1 MPSSVA
7 LSHIGVGG
15 DADVAWSHPGS
26 VIASSNADL
35 RSSPTTPSSAT
46 TAEAS
51 ERKQSALETDPPNG
65 DGSGTVAASTKTFI
79 TGTASDARHPSS
91 PVHAVV
97 VAHSACD
104 DASSAYGLSGVD
116 SALTSSVP
124 ATGGGSPERRQ
135 CLSCART
142 TLVATVA
149 MVASALDAVNAP
161 KTAGSNPADCISHRR
176 WGMSALAPSPRSRTQ
191 RTAGGRS
198 AAAAFGFVSKKDSS
212 AQSPG
217 RTS

>member
-26 VIASSNADL
+26 VIASSNAER

-51 ERKQSALETDPPNG
+51 ERKQSVAETDPPNG
-65 DGSGTVAASTKTFI
+65 DGSGTVAASTNTFI
-79 TGTASDARHPSS
+79 TGTASDTRHPSS

-116 SALTSSVP
+116 ALTSSVP
-124 ATGGGSPERRQ
+124 ATGGSPERRQ
-135 CLSCART
+135 CLSCACT

-149 MVASALDAVNAP
+149 IVASALDAVNAP

-191 RTAGGRS
+191 RTAGGRT

>member
-1 MPSSVA
+1 M
-7 LSHIGVGG
+7 
-15 DADVAWSHPGS
+15 
-26 VIASSNADL
+26 IASSNADL

-51 ERKQSALETDPPNG
+51 DRKQSVAETDPPNG

-116 SALTSSVP
+116 SLLTSS
-124 ATGGGSPERRQ
+124 GGSPERRQ

-191 RTAGGRS
+191 RTAGGRT